1 MEKKK
6 AAVLQCSAFI
16 MFRLS
21 HIHTWLLEKPYL
33 WLYRYLSAKWFL
45 CFIICY
51 VRHNFSSKEQVSFNF
66 VATVTIHSDFGAQKN
81 KVNFFNS
88 QPPAFYF
95 SCTFCLPHPLVLKAP
110 TEFSLPHPSEGRPK
124 CYIHQELSHILSLGM
139 HLSRKLLSTYT

>member
-1 MEKKK
+1 MLQNYQIIDTFAYEKDLKNNPDQSLILQTIKK
-6 AAVLQCSAFI
+6 A
-16 MFRLS
+16 
-21 HIHTWLLEKPYL
+21 K
-33 WLYRYLSAKWFL
+33 
-45 CFIICY
+45 
-51 VRHNFSSKEQVSFNF
+51 
-66 VATVTIHSDFGAQKN
+66 KN

-88 QPPAFYF
+88 QPPGFYF

>member
-6 AAVLQCSAFI
+6 SSSSSVLSLHYVPALTYPYMITGKTIPLTIQIFVGKVISLLYNMLCS
-16 MFRLS
+16 S
-21 HIHTWLLEKPYL
+21 Y
-33 WLYRYLSAKWFL
+33 
-45 CFIICY
+45 
-51 VRHNFSSKEQVSFNF
+51 FSSKEQVSFNF